1 MDCNRITDHLSPL
14 VDGEL
19 EGEHAENVRAH
30 LAECPRCNK
39 SYHDRLHVKHI
50 LSTKLFLEKAPP
62 SLRTAILDRLETP
75 RIGDFLYFFF
85 SKLRAKPFLAATV
98 GVTIFLAAFAAVI
111 ALVNSHQL
119 PPLVREA
126 LAHHVETDQPL
137 NIVDR
142 DAGKVSRA
150 MSSMLGTTVG
160 VPDLRSKRLLLVGG
174 KQWSVC
180 GKLGAHI
187 RYVHPASYVELFIV
201 PVPRKEEIPK
211 LCKPD
216 TLQKEQVGGNS
227 YFHCNAN
234 CGRVVMW
241 WAGDSVFLVTSDL
254 DFLYALDIACEVRS
268 RLSRNE

>member
-1 MDCNRITDHLSPL
+1 MDCDRFTDHLSPL

-19 EGEHAENVRAH
+19 EKEHAKSVRAH

-39 SYHDRLHVKHI
+39 SYHDHLHVKHI

-75 RIGDFLYFFF
+75 RIGDFLHIFF

-142 DAGKVSRA
+142 DAGKVSRVI
-150 MSSMLGTTVG
+150 SSMVGRTVW
-160 VPDLRSKRLLLVGG
+160 VPDMRCKRLSLVGG
-174 KQWSVC
+174 RQWAVC

-201 PVPRKEEIPK
+201 PVPRKEEISK
-211 LCKPD
+211 LCKPA
-216 TLQKEQVGGNS
+216 TLEEEQVGGNS
-227 YFHCNAN
+227 YFHCSAN

-241 WAGDSVFLVTSDL
+241 WAGDSVFLVACDL
-254 DFLYALDIACEVRS
+254 DLSNVLDIACEVRS
-268 RLSRNE
+268 RLAKNE